1 MQDSLNV
8 LWFMSH
14 PGQVRNF
21 ESTLRGLADRG
32 HHVHMAFERLE
43 KKNLPGLHDLSD
55 TLVRDY
61 PGITSGESP
70 VRGRSDWS
78 LVGSRLRA
86 SLDYMRYFNAEYA
99 DAPKLRERAERWA
112 PADVSRRYS
121 ELAGPG
127 RAAMRKA
134 VRLAERSTPLSERVV
149 AYIRDRAP
157 DVVLVTPLL
166 EPGSPQVEFLRAA
179 NGLGIPTGFCVAS
192 WDNLTNKGLIHELP
206 DAMMVWN
213 DFQRDEAIEL
223 HQVPEDRVVVTGAV
237 PYDHWFGWTPSR
249 GREEFAAAAGLDP
262 TRPFV
267 LYVGSS
273 GFIAPDEAGYI
284 VEWLRELKRE
294 GLGDVQVIVR
304 PHPVNPLHG
313 DTPSQLEL
321 ARLDNVHLYPPE
333 GANPTN
339 DESRRDYF
347 DSMYYSSAVA
357 GVNTTAFLEAAIVGR
372 PVFTVL
378 AEHYDQTQRGV
389 LHFQHLLTAGGGLLY
404 AADTYAQH
412 ASELGEALAAPHPEG
427 CVSERSQRFTAAF
440 IRPYGLDEPATPRM
454 LSAIEEIAARDK
466 QPSSVVSKN
475 PTGRALSRAALRE
488 VTKERER
495 RRREKESRA
504 VAAAKRTKAGK
515 AGAAD
520 ADLAKG
526 AKPPKAV
533 KGEKAAKA
541 KAPKADRGLEPR
553 EKRPKP
559 RHGNGADA
567 PQRAQQPASKGDAA
581 EAGR

>member
-21 ESTLRGLADRG
+21 ESTLRGLANRG
-32 HHVHMAFERLE
+32 HRVHMAFERLE

-55 TLVRDY
+55 ALVRDY
-61 PGITSGESP
+61 PAITNGESP
-70 VRGRSDWS
+70 VRPRSDWS
-78 LVGSRLRA
+78 LVGSRLRS
-86 SLDYMRYFNAEYA
+86 SLDYMRYFNPEYA
-99 DAPKLRERAERWA
+99 DAPKLRERAARWA

-121 ELAGPG
+121 ELAAPG

-134 VRLAERSTPLSERVV
+134 VQLAERSTPLSDTVV
-149 AYIRDRAP
+149 DYIRERDP

-166 EPGSPQVEFLRAA
+166 EPGSPQVEFLRSA

-213 DFQRDEAIEL
+213 DFQRKEAVEL
-223 HQVPEDRVVVTGAV
+223 HKVPEDRVVVTGAV

-249 GREEFAAAAGLDP
+249 GRDEFSAATGLDP
-262 TRPFV
+262 SRPFV

-284 VEWLRELKRE
+284 VQWIRDLERE
-294 GLGDVQVIVR
+294 GLQDVQVLAR

-321 ARLDNVHLYPPE
+321 TRLANVHLYPPE

-339 DESRRDYF
+339 DDARRDYF
-347 DSMYYSSAVA
+347 DSMYYCSAVA
-357 GVNTTAFLEAAIVGR
+357 GVNTTAFLEAAIIGR

-378 AEHYDQTQRGV
+378 AERHDETQRGV

-404 AADTYAQH
+404 VADTYAQH
-412 ASELGEALAAPHPEG
+412 ASDLGEALAAPHPEG
-427 CVSERSQRFTAAF
+427 CISERSQRFTAAF

-454 LSAIEEIAARDK
+454 LAAIEEIGRREK
-466 QPSSVVSKN
+466 QPMSVVSKN

-488 VTKERER
+488 VTKERDR
-495 RRREKESRA
+495 RRRDKVASAAPKPAKKTKADR
-504 VAAAKRTKAGK
+504 AAAG
-515 AGAAD
+515 
-520 ADLAKG
+520 LAKG
-526 AKPPKAV
+526 
-533 KGEKAAKA
+533 
-541 KAPKADRGLEPR
+541 
-553 EKRPKP
+553 PKP
-559 RHGNGADA
+559 LKGPKGDKRAKTKGLRADPDSAPHPQPTNGADA
-567 PQRAQQPASKGDAA
+567 PQTERRASHGDA
-581 EAGR
+581 RLS